1 PRSTRTSRRRSMR
14 VTGSLLDAGALKTT
28 HRSVSCEPGIRG
40 RRNAMV
46 HSLRRKFSCPVE
58 LSLEM
63 LGGKWK
69 TVILAYLKHG
79 SLRYA
84 ELRALIP
91 RLSDKVLTERL
102 RDLEE
107 LGLVVRQKSGGRG
120 APSRYALTG
129 RGKSLGPVLQG
140 LYDWGHRIA
149 PEVGATVEAAGTLP
163 SSRRDR
169 G

>member
-1 PRSTRTSRRRSMR
+1 LRQWEVVRVPLCRLDRVGLEYDHDAELIRARIVLAHNPCLPEPPHVGDFFPQVGFELLVRDPGFHAIEGDDLHDSRSFAMTRATGPRSTRTSRRRSMR

-69 TVILAYLKHG
+69 TVILAYLK
-79 SLRYA
+79 
-84 ELRALIP
+84 
-91 RLSDKVLTERL
+91 
-102 RDLEE
+102 
-107 LGLVVRQKSGGRG
+107 
-120 APSRYALTG
+120 
-129 RGKSLGPVLQG
+129 QG
-140 LYDWGHRIA
+140 
-149 PEVGATVEAAGTLP
+149 
-163 SSRRDR
+163 
-169 G
+169 